1 MTPKQRYDALLAG
14 RQPDILPRLPILMQ
28 FAAEYIG
35 SNYAAFAQ
43 DHRVLVEA
51 NLACA
56 RDFGIDQVSCISDPW
71 REASAFGAE
80 IEFPTNDSPRCRV
93 HVLEHDRDLGRLP
106 HPDVRRS
113 PRTRDRIEAVKLYR
127 ARSGDHYSVL
137 GWVEGP
143 IAAAADLRGVS
154 AFLLDLVDD
163 PEWAEQLMD
172 RVTEVAIEFA
182 VAQIEAGADTVGIG
196 DALASQISPK
206 LYQRFVLPRE
216 KRIVDA
222 IHAAGAR
229 AKLHICGNITK
240 LLPHIATLGVDVLD
254 VDAMVDIA
262 KARQAVGPKVVLM
275 GGIDPVAV
283 IKDGTPQAIR
293 AELARCCAAALP
305 AYAPGGGCEIPAATP
320 KDNLKALCAELPPP
334 AGSGG

>member
-1 MTPKQRYDALLAG
+1 MTPKERYDALLAG
-14 RQPDILPRLPILMQ
+14 ARPDILPRLPILMQ

-35 SNYAAFAQ
+35 SNYAAFAR

-80 IEFPTNDSPRCRV
+80 IEFPANDSPRCRV
-93 HVLEHDRDLGRLP
+93 HVLEHDRNLDRLP
-106 HPDVRRS
+106 RPSVYDS

-127 ARSGDHYSVL
+127 QRVGSHYSVL

-154 AFLLDLVDD
+154 AFLLDLVDE
-163 PEWAEQLMD
+163 PEWAEELMD
-172 RVTEVAIEFA
+172 RVTDFAIQFA
-182 VAQIEAGADTVGIG
+182 VAQVEAGADTVGIG

-216 KRIVDA
+216 RRIVDA
-222 IHAAGAR
+222 IHAAGGR
-229 AKLHICGNITK
+229 AKLHICGNITR

-254 VDAMVDIA
+254 VDSMVDIGA
-262 KARQAVGPKVVLM
+262 ARKAMGSRTVLM

-283 IKDGTPQAIR
+283 IKDGSPQAIA
-293 AELARCCAAALP
+293 AELERCRQAALP

-320 KDNLKALCAELPPP
+320 KENLKALCAELPP
-334 AGSGG
+334 A